1 MPDRPGPEHGWPRR
15 PDSCRYHAR
24 TLCPRQSEQ
33 SLLPPPMQHTAA
45 QAGFQRISNC
55 WTPDR
60 VRGNRGR
67 TPDRVRA
74 RRRQAG
80 DRHARPRP
88 RLIVTGWLA
97 QIWMSPPRPSWML
110 LDRLGMPATGLRWR
124 EARRT
129 GSPCTCALH
138 RGLPARAK
146 FHARTP
152 CTYSP
157 ASPASAGRPREN
169 FHAGTPCTYS
179 AVPPAS
185 AGRPRENFHAR
196 TPCTY
201 SAAPPASAGRPRR
214 CFRART
220 PCTNPATRPASA
232 GRPHRNFR
240 ARTPCTYS
248 AEPPPSAGCQAV
260 SQESN

>member
-45 QAGFQRISNC
+45 QAGFQQISNC

-169 FHAGTPCTYS
+169 FHAGTHAPIRLCLRQRRPTAREFPCQDPMHLFGCAS
-179 AVPPAS
+179 RQCRPPAQM
-185 AGRPRENFHAR
+185 F
-196 TPCTY
+196 PCQDPLHQSGY
-201 SAAPPASAGRPRR
+201 ASGQCRPPAQKFPRQDPMHL
-214 CFRART
+214 F
-220 PCTNPATRPASA
+220 
-232 GRPHRNFR
+232 G
-240 ARTPCTYS
+240 
-248 AEPPPSAGCQAV
+248 
-260 SQESN
+260 